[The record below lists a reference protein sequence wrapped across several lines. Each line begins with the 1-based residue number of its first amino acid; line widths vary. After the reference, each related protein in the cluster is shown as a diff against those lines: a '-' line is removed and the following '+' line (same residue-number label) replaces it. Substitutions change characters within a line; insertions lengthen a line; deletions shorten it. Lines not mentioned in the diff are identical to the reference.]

1 MELTLGTQR
10 NVSATSPVI
19 AAKGISKSYAGVP
32 ALRGA
37 DLNLRAGT
45 VHALVGANGAG
56 KSTFVKI
63 LAGLVHPDAGEIKVD
78 GEAVSIDSPSVSTA
92 LGLNFI
98 HQELNLVPGFT
109 VLQNM
114 AMGYSLPTTA
124 GLVRW
129 SAVRRR
135 ATEVL
140 GRFDARLP
148 LDADVGLLSVS
159 DRWMVSLGRSLM
171 RDARAVAMDEPTA
184 SFTAAEAE
192 KLYEVIGTLTGSGVA
207 VLYISHRLDEVLAL
221 SDEITVFRNGKVVD
235 RHERGE
241 VNRAELT
248 ESIVGREVLAMHT
261 FRRPAAAP
269 TEAAEPVLTLHNV
282 TAGSRVTG
290 ASLQVR
296 QGEILGLAGLVGSG
310 RTELARAIAGADEI
324 TGGAMMLNREP
335 YAPQSPCHSIRQ
347 GVVLVPEER
356 RSEALFLE
364 ESINFNIN
372 LATLDKNTLAPW
384 LPILSASRSRKAAD
398 AQVREL
404 SIKSSSSSQ
413 NVGHLSGG
421 NQQKVVLARFLRT
434 RPCLLILDEPT
445 VGVDVG
451 ARAEIYALVR
461 ALTNNG
467 TSVLMISSDFEELG
481 ICDRVAVMRQGRIV
495 TVVDGDNA
503 TVDSLT
509 TLCYSPED

>member
-1 MELTLGTQR
+1 MELALRTARGVPATL
-10 NVSATSPVI
+10 PVI
-19 AAKGISKSYAGVP
+19 AARGIAKSYAGVP
-32 ALRGA
+32 ALSGA
-37 DLNLRAGT
+37 SLELQAGT

-63 LAGLVHPDAGEIKVD
+63 LAGLVHPDAGEIQID
-78 GEAVSIDSPSVSTA
+78 GDVVSIDSPSVSTS
-92 LGLNFI
+92 LGLSFI

-129 SAVRRR
+129 SSVRRR

-140 GRFDARLP
+140 DRFGARLP
-148 LDADVGLLSVS
+148 MDTDVSQLSVS

-171 RDARAVAMDEPTA
+171 RDARVIAMDEPTA

-192 KLYEVIGTLTGSGVA
+192 KLYEVIHALTGSGVA

-221 SDEITVFRNGKVVD
+221 SDEITVFRNGSVVG
-235 RHERGE
+235 RHEKGD

-261 FRRPAAAP
+261 FRRPSAAP
-269 TEAAEPVLTLHNV
+269 EDVSVPVLALHDLKV
-282 TAGSRVTG
+282 GSRVAG
-290 ASLQVR
+290 ASLEIR

-310 RTELARAIAGADEI
+310 RTELARAIAGADGI
-324 TGGAMMLNREP
+324 SGGNMELDGHP
-335 YAPQSPCHSIRQ
+335 YSPRSPRHSIQQ

-364 ESINFNIN
+364 ESIDFNIN
-372 LATLDKNTLAPW
+372 LATLDENRLVPW
-384 LPILSASRSRKAAD
+384 LPILSASRARDAANTYTQD
-398 AQVREL
+398 L
-404 SIKSSSSSQ
+404 SIKSSSTRQ
-413 NVGHLSGG
+413 NVAHLSGG
-421 NQQKVVLARFLRT
+421 NQQKVILARFLRT
-434 RPCLLILDEPT
+434 RPRLLILDEPT

-451 ARAEIYALVR
+451 ARAEIYELVR
-461 ALTNNG
+461 VLTQNG
-467 TSVLMISSDFEELG
+467 TSVLMISSDFEELE
-481 ICDRVAVMRQGRIV
+481 ICDRVAVMREGRIV
-495 TVVDGDNA
+495 TVVDGEKA
-503 TVDSLT
+503 TVDTLT
-509 TLCYSPED
+509 TLCYSPEE